1 MEVLMQKK
9 ILVAVLILFVAL
21 SSSFAAGKKLTAIG
35 VFGSYAGS
43 TGYTGGGLGL
53 SLKMGSFP
61 VLGLQY
67 NVGGSGSLALSCD
80 YYLVDTEALGGPLTW
95 FLGVGAFGGLSFGS
109 SGSFDFGLRAPIG
122 LQLWPIKKC
131 EIYLAA
137 VPVLHFL
144 PSPNLGLGGEL
155 GFRIHL

>member
-1 MEVLMQKK
+1 MQKK
-9 ILVAVLILFVAL
+9 SLVAVFIIFVAL

-43 TGYTGGGLGL
+43 TGYTGGGFGL
-53 SLKMGSFP
+53 TLKMGSFP

-67 NVGGSGSLALSCD
+67 NLGDNGNLALSCD
-80 YYLVDTEALGGPLTW
+80 YYVVDTEAVGGPLTW
-95 FLGVGAFGGLSFGS
+95 FLGLGAFGGFGFGS
-109 SGSFDFGLRAPIG
+109 NSGFDFGLRAPIG

-131 EIYLAA
+131 EIYLAG
-137 VPVLHFL
+137 VPILHFL
-144 PSPNLGLGGEL
+144 NTVSPGFGAEL